1 MPAIAEILKFADDH
15 LRTLD
20 DLLKYQ
26 QMSHRGELPRT
37 ERSRLGIRAAEA
49 KTEAAAAAA
58 VPPSADA
65 DSKSGAAAAAAA
77 ASDGVVEKAEGTS
90 LKPFAAKDAKGA
102 KEGGPAEPKAASLI
116 TLAPTALFQDLAYA
130 SAKRNADKLEKL
142 GACVCLCVCVY
153 VSVSLRVCACVYG
166 CDNCQR

>member
-49 KTEAAAAAA
+49 KAEAAAAAA

-65 DSKSGAAAAAAA
+65 DSKSGAAATA
-77 ASDGVVEKAEGTS
+77 ASDGVAEKAEGTS

-142 GACVCLCVCVY
+142 GACVRVSMCLCVYKCEF
-153 VSVSLRVCACVYG
+153 ACV
-166 CDNCQR
+166 CVCVRV